1 MVYARWWRLQHLL
14 LLAHCYAIACA
25 NAWVLACL
33 LACLLACTLH
43 IQSDF
48 LNTFFSVPFV
58 LTMAKETIAAYFFA

>member
-1 MVYARWWRLQHLL
+1 LG
-14 LLAHCYAIACA
+14 
-25 NAWVLACL
+25 ACL